1 MFVSYFYSMLTR
13 LFCRQVVYS
22 HEKESLGRLSQ
33 EMKVETKVIDRRE
46 KIKLLTS
53 QEQQI
58 SFAQFLCKLMIWELA
73 ERSLSGK
80 TVFEQANQSIREN
93 NFHCLEI
100 LQKALRVRFG
110 ANRSSLWSMGHFPS
124 AILFWFSHTCTT
136 DLSRFL
142 IIHNFYHASFCT
154 LSDVCV
160 FALSR
165 KLGEKTRDIPKG

>member
-13 LFCRQVVYS
+13 LLCRQIVYS
-22 HEKESLGRLSQ
+22 HEKESLGRLSL
-33 EMKVETKVIDRRE
+33 EIKAGTKVIDRRE

-53 QEQQI
+53 WEQQI
-58 SFAQFLCKLMIWELA
+58 LFAQFLCKPMIWELA

-80 TVFEQANQSIREN
+80 TIFEQANWSIKE

-100 LQKALRVRFG
+100 LQKSLGIIFG
-110 ANRSSLWSMGHFPS
+110 ANRSCLWSMGHFPS
-124 AILFWFSHTCTT
+124 ATLFWFSHTCTT

-142 IIHNFYHASFCT
+142 IIHNFYHPSFCT

-160 FALSR
+160 FVLSR
-165 KLGEKTRDIPKG
+165 KLGEKTRDSPKG